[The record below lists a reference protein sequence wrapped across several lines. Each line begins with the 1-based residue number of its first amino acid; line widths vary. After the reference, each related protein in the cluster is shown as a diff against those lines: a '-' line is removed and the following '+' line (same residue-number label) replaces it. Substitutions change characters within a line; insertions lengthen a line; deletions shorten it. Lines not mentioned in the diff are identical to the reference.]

1 MATIQRLEAAQQ
13 AMSLNYGLCV
23 VDANLT
29 PQKLSADPDGPL
41 AARIKSLDHLLNA
54 TIAELQSVNL
64 KRLPPATA
72 DALLKVVGFCGE
84 YFKRLSAEDLN
95 KEDRA
100 ELKAKISSA
109 KCGGHVSFNVFL
121 NKALA
126 GFREFLEAN
135 FIPNKLMTLRMQLRA
150 DRDGHPLIPIANT
163 NRDADRGRLYF
174 PPDEEPTRY
183 VRWDALEKQ
192 EVYDK
197 KDGKL
202 TGYRFRHGN
211 ATVFETN
218 DKLEMNIG
226 YQDSERGYSFNHRG
240 ILPYCVKESQVLPYD
255 QRDPAEWGNKYIV
268 EVWTAL
274 ADKKGE
280 KIQLA
285 LGDHT
290 FLKIRNGETGEIY
303 GAGEFGIKR
312 DYKPLDYLTPL
323 GHKTSGLETPDR
335 YTFLPPSMFHFRMV
349 EMEVTKAEFEKL
361 ITRIEAEKADRRR
374 TFSLVKQNCTSW
386 SVKIV
391 REELGVDLNA
401 KMSILGFAIRQ
412 LCPIKWQ
419 KPLFQAY
426 DNTVGRLPDW
436 AQKAMYILHVVL
448 VVPYVLHVVISLIVK
463 GLAMKNDK
471 HEADFPLL
479 DIFFRPWNIYL
490 DHPYALRQSSK
501 KAADLSK
508 KLYPTS
514 LAMGV
519 VERALPNVERVEK
532 KEELKQPVTSTDAV

>member
-1 MATIQRLEAAQQ
+1 MSNVAGLDALCKAMTAQVGPQIIDEQLQPQKMPRDQEAAR
-13 AMSLNYGLCV
+13 
-23 VDANLT
+23 
-29 PQKLSADPDGPL
+29 
-41 AARIKSLDHLLNA
+41 AAKIRSLDLLLDA
-54 TIAELQSVNL
+54 TLGELQRVDL
-64 KRLPPATA
+64 KQIDVAVA
-72 DALLKVVGFCGE
+72 DTLLKVVSSCGD
-84 YFKRLSAEDLN
+84 YFKRIMPLGIAPED
-95 KEDRA
+95 ERD
-100 ELKAKISSA
+100 LKAKISAA
-109 KCGGHVSFNVFL
+109 KCGGRVSYEIFK

-126 GFREFLEAN
+126 DFKKFLEAN

-150 DRDGHPLIPIANT
+150 DPRDGHPLLPIANM
-163 NRDADRGRLYF
+163 NRDSEGRLF
-174 PPDEEPTRY
+174 QPPGEDATRY

-192 EVYDK
+192 EVRDNA
-197 KDGKL
+197 GKL
-202 TGYRFRHGN
+202 TGYRFRHDGV
-211 ATVFETN
+211 TVFETN

-226 YQDSERGYSFNHRG
+226 YQDVERGYSFNHRG
-240 ILPYCVKESQVLPYD
+240 ILPYCVKATQALPYD
-255 QRDPAEWGNKYIV
+255 QRNPAEWGNKYIV

-290 FLKIRNGETGEIY
+290 FLKIRNGKTGEIY

-335 YTFLPPSMFHFRMV
+335 YTFLPQSMFHFRMV

-361 ITRIEAEKADRRR
+361 ITRIEAEKADRTR

-391 REELGVDLNA
+391 REELGVDLDA

-412 LCPIKWQ
+412 LCPISWQ
-419 KPLFQAY
+419 KPLFQAW
-426 DNTVGRLPDW
+426 DNSVGRLPEW
-436 AQKAMYILHVVL
+436 AQKAMYLLHVIL
-448 VVPYVLHVVISLIVK
+448 IVPYVLHVVISLIVK

-501 KAADLSK
+501 KAAKMGEKLYEGSQAMGVIQRDLSK
-508 KLYPTS
+508 
-514 LAMGV
+514 
-519 VERALPNVERVEK
+519 VEKVEK
-532 KEELKQPVTSTDAV
+532 KEELKQAGTLPDAV